1 MNPLAAEPLS
11 NPSLIGEPLAHESAR
26 LHVTGRA
33 RYLDD
38 IDLPSGTLHAALGIS
53 PVAHGRLVGLDL
65 QAVRNSAGV
74 IDVITAADLPGAN
87 QCGPVLDDD
96 PILAESE
103 LVYAGQPVFAVLA
116 TSHDLA
122 RRAARRAKW
131 NINPLPAILDI
142 RAALVEQS
150 FVLPTQT
157 LTRGEPQAALE
168 RCPLRRTGSVSI
180 GGQDHFYLEGQIA
193 IALPQDDGSML
204 VQSSTQHPS
213 EVQHLVAHALG
224 RSSHDVTVQCRRMGG
239 GFGGKE
245 SQPALFACV
254 AAVLAARTGRAVKL
268 RLDRDDDM
276 LITGKRHDFIA
287 DWEVG
292 FEPDGRIRA
301 LRIMLASR
309 CGHSADLSGPVN
321 DRAICHVD
329 NAYFLEHVEIVSHRC
344 RTHTVSNTAFRGF
357 GGPQGMMAIEAVIDD
372 VARALGRDPLDVRR
386 LNFYGSGE
394 RNITPYLMEVED
406 NVLPI
411 LADRLEASSRYRER
425 REAIARFNA
434 SSPVIRRGIAMTPV
448 KFGISFNAQMFNQAG
463 ALVHVY
469 NDGSVMLNH
478 GGTEMGQGLHTKV
491 MQVVA
496 NVFGL
501 PLSAVRVSATD
512 TSKVPNTSATAASS
526 GTDLNG
532 KAAEAAALTI
542 RERLT
547 EFAASRYQVPASAVC
562 FDQGQVRLG
571 DGRQV
576 PFAQLV
582 RAAYVA
588 RISLS
593 STGFYRTPKIH
604 WDSKTLTGRPFFYFA
619 YGMAAAEVA
628 VDTLTGETRVLRVDV
643 LHDVGSSLNPALDI
657 GQIEGG
663 LLQGIGWLTAEELWW
678 SGAGELKTHAPSTYK
693 IPSARDW
700 PVDARINLLDL
711 PNREDTIHRSK
722 AVGEPPL
729 MLAIAVF
736 HALRDAVAS
745 CGRAGVCPVLDAPAT
760 PEALLRALGDVS
772 K

>member
-1 MNPLAAEPLS
+1 MNRLAAEPLS
-11 NPSLIGEPLAHESAR
+11 NPSLIGEPQPHESAR

-38 IDLPSGTLHAALGIS
+38 IDLPAGTLHAALGIS

-65 QAVRNSAGV
+65 QAVRDSAGV

-122 RRAARRAKW
+122 RRAARKAKW
-131 NINPLPAILDI
+131 NIDPLPAILDI
-142 RAALVEQS
+142 RTALAEQS

-157 LTRGEPQAALE
+157 LVRGEPHAALE

-254 AAVLAARTGRAVKL
+254 AAVLAARTGRPVKL

-372 VARALGRDPLDVRR
+372 VARALARDPLDVRR

-425 REAIARFNA
+425 REAVARFNA
-434 SSPVIRRGIAMTPV
+434 TSPVIRRGIAMTPV

-501 PLSAVRVSATD
+501 PISAVRVSATD

-547 EFAASRYQVPASAVC
+547 GFAASRYQVSASAVS
-562 FDQGQVRLG
+562 FGEGQVSLG

-604 WDSKTLTGRPFFYFA
+604 WDPRTLTGRPFFYFA

-678 SGAGELKTHAPSTYK
+678 NGAGELKTHAPSTYK

-700 PVDARINLLDL
+700 PVDARISLLDL

-745 CGRAGVCPVLDAPAT
+745 CGPAGVCPVLDAPAT
-760 PEALLRALGDVS
+760 PEALLRAMDAVS